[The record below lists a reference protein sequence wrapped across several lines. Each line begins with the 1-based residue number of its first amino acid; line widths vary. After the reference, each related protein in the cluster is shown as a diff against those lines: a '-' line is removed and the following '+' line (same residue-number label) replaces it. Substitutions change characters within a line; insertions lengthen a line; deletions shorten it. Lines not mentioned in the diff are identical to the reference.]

1 MCVRQTHTHS
11 VHRSEQLLAPIRI
24 SKANKLRLRP
34 RTFWRVV
41 VVFFEVLRA
50 NLDWIAYRANGKT
63 WISRIRT
70 LFWPGLTIVVV
81 VRSHFANLLHKQHYH
96 LHLIAY
102 RILQA
107 KFAHTRGRS
116 AARNRMSSS
125 LRSRRCR
132 RRRRR
137 AILRMPSDRAVRRAL
152 VMSAF
157 TSK

>member
-1 MCVRQTHTHS
+1 MCVRHTHTHS

-107 KFAHTRGRS
+107 KFAHTRTHAVGRRHATECRHLCV
-116 AARNRMSSS
+116 AAAAADVPFFG
-125 LRSRRCR
+125 CR
-132 RRRRR
+132 RTGR
-137 AILRMPSDRAVRRAL
+137 ADVP
-152 VMSAF
+152 
-157 TSK
+157 